1 MHSTYRDKN
10 ISAILSDI
18 VYFWNL
24 KGTKNIDMDFWKCN
38 LRLVGIAYGRHAAL
52 NAKAS
57 TNSTVVVF
65 KNWNFPSK

>member
-24 KGTKNIDMDFWKCN
+24 KETKNIDMDFWKCN
-38 LRLVGIAYGRHAAL
+38 LRLVGIAY
-52 NAKAS
+52 
-57 TNSTVVVF
+57 
-65 KNWNFPSK
+65 